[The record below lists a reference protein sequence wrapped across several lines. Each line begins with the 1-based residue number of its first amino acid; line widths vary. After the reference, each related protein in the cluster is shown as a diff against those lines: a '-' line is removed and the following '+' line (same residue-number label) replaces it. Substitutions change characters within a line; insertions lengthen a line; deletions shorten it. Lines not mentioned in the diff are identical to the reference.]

1 MKPDRERW
9 DSRYSGESGDTPS
22 PDLLLIEW
30 GKILTS
36 GRALDLACGR
46 GANSIFMAHR
56 GYWVDA
62 LDISFVALRS
72 LMIRVQD
79 EGLPIGCAAVDLDQY
94 PLPVNFYD
102 LITVFYFFS
111 RNLIAPIKSAL
122 KRDGLLIYA
131 TFNYN
136 HMSLRPDFCH
146 EYLVPPGGLGQFFPD
161 LKRILDMEHTGPSNN
176 ISQFVGKN
184 HG

>member
-1 MKPDRERW
+1 
-9 DSRYSGESGDTPS
+9 
-22 PDLLLIEW
+22 
-30 GKILTS
+30 
-36 GRALDLACGR
+36 
-46 GANSIFMAHR
+46 MARR

-62 LDISFVALRS
+62 LDISFIALRS
-72 LMIRVQD
+72 LRKQVCI
-79 EGLPIGCAAVDLDQY
+79 EGLPIGCVAVDLDQY

-111 RNLIAPIKSAL
+111 RNLIAPIKLAL

-136 HMSLRPDFCH
+136 HINLRPDFCH
-146 EYLVPPGGLGQFFPD
+146 DYLVPPGGLGQFFPD
-161 LKRILDMEHTGPSNN
+161 LKRILDMEHTGPNNN
-176 ISQFVGKN
+176 ISQYVGKK